1 MTKTL
6 IISDLHLQGSH
17 LLNSIDQ
24 IIEIQHINQ
33 IIMMGDYFDQW
44 NQTHM
49 DARFIKECE
58 FLSAWVDEK
67 RNENL
72 KVICLLGNHDIPY
85 ITGNLR
91 HYSNHNLDVISKIK
105 DTLFSIEAQVC
116 VEVDGYM
123 ISHAGF
129 VGEHRPLPWQC
140 KAIKNNLS
148 TINKLNE
155 IEKHVGLM
163 RGGNHESGSVVWA
176 DLSELYDHYNPD
188 YPKQIV
194 SHTPVKT
201 VTQKG
206 DLWAVDTMSLTFG
219 YEAIGDGTL
228 LMLEKGKIRVLE
240 TNLKEVIQRN
250 TMNW

>member
-1 MTKTL
+1 MTKNL

-17 LLNSIDQ
+17 LLHSIDQ
-24 IIEIQHINQ
+24 MLIEHHINQ

-44 NQTHM
+44 NQTHN

-58 FLSAWVDEK
+58 FLSAWVKEK
-67 RNENL
+67 RNANL

-85 ITGNLR
+85 ITKNLR
-91 HYSNHNLDVISKIK
+91 HYSNNNIEVISKIK
-105 DTLFSIEAQVC
+105 DTLIEIKAQVC

-129 VGEHRPLPWQC
+129 VGNHKPLDWQLIP
-140 KAIKNNLS
+140 IKDEPEI
-148 TINKLNE
+148 INRLNE
-155 IEKHVGLM
+155 IEKHVGKT
-163 RGGNHESGSVVWA
+163 RGGSHESGSVVWA
-176 DLSELYDHYNPD
+176 DLSELYQNYNKE

-201 VTQKG
+201 VIQKD

-219 YEAIGDGTL
+219 YEAIGDCTM
-228 LMLEKGKIRVLE
+228 LMLDEGEISILK
-240 TNLKEVIQRN
+240 TNLKQIIHEN
-250 TMNW
+250 KMNW